1 MKTRLTALAGM
12 LVLSLITSVAWAQ
25 QLGAIQPTGSGVVP
39 IEGGVLRG
47 NCPAGTT
54 EFKDQFPSLTDG
66 PTGGTTSKT
75 YSVFNEATQEYD
87 DVTVNLKWYGPGS
100 GKNDPDNS
108 IDFKITSGVVPKFFV
123 KAGQAELLYEYS
135 GCIGLAPG
143 VDPAPNCIA
152 DTGLNLREFGA
163 QDASHIDLCLAAFPD
178 TTPPDVTITEP
189 ADGATVSGVVSV
201 KATVSDNVELMTV
214 GADANGASLG
224 DPAFTSPDKFVWTW
238 DTKLIPNDDYTITV
252 TATDTAGNTTTRSIT
267 VKVVTALGD
276 CLEGLDG
283 VPDGKP
289 SADGCNKTGF
299 LQLEYPEELR
309 DKVENFIVTQAVIP
323 AHPLCSSSTPS
334 PEPCVDE
341 TASCQTDQ
349 FPLVVQDPRV
359 GLDGAVIAI
368 QTLDLATL
376 FDIEGHYADFHPGVP
391 VPEAILREN
400 TVGSPCLALIHQDA
414 PAFSELTIAL
424 PNGGVYTVTQ
434 FPEFVPGMYEGLA
447 RITAPLNYCDPTD
460 ADCDTLPACFG
471 DPAVQCAQPDP
482 QFVEQAANQ
491 PDYRWKLV
499 KPFAAP
505 FTYDV
510 YNASRTKGFDGTFF
524 PLNTREVCVDLDLT
538 LTPGTAAYFDA
549 VYQCKINLAL
559 EYAEDTRLA
568 IEQANA
574 RGNLLSPSVNTLYN
588 WLNRAQGQIKNE
600 HFERC
605 LQYVQKLENE
615 IVGGTWTVDEFN
627 DPGRLV
633 MYSRNLYWRCDQL
646 LLDEAN

>member
-1 MKTRLTALAGM
+1 M
-12 LVLSLITSVAWAQ
+12 LVLGLLTSTAWAQ
-25 QLGAIQPTGSGVVP
+25 NLGAIQPTGSGVVP
-39 IEGGVLRG
+39 IQGGVLRG

-66 PTGGTTSKT
+66 PVGGTTSKT
-75 YSVFNEATQEYD
+75 YSVFNEATQEYVA
-87 DVTVNLKWYGPGS
+87 VTVNLKWYGPGN
-100 GKNDPDNS
+100 GKSDPDNS
-108 IDFKITSGVVPKFFV
+108 VDFKITSGVAPKFFV
-123 KAGQAELLYEYS
+123 KAGLAELLYEYS

-143 VDPAPNCIA
+143 VDPAPNCTA
-152 DTGLNLREFGA
+152 DTGLNRRDFGA
-163 QDASHIDLCLAAFPD
+163 QDASHIDMCLAAFPD

-201 KATVSDNVELMTV
+201 KATVSDNVELMNV
-214 GADANGASLG
+214 GADANGVSLG
-224 DPAFTSPDKFVWTW
+224 SPAFTSPDQFVWTW
-238 DTKLIPNDDYTITV
+238 DTKLVPNDDYTITV
-252 TATDTAGNTTTRSIT
+252 TATDTAGNTTTSSIT

-276 CLEGLDG
+276 CLEGPDG
-283 VPDGKP
+283 VPDGGP

-309 DKVENFIVTQAVIP
+309 DKVENFIVTQAAIP
-323 AHPLCSSSTPS
+323 AKATAASSACKTG
-334 PEPCVDE
+334 E
-341 TASCQTDQ
+341 
-349 FPLVVQDPRV
+349 FPFIAQDPRV
-359 GLDGAVIAI
+359 GVDGAVIAI
-368 QTLDLATL
+368 ATLDLASV
-376 FDIEGHYADFHPGVP
+376 FDIDGHYAAFHPDVP
-391 VPEAILREN
+391 VPSAILRAD

-414 PAFSELTIAL
+414 PEFAQLTDVL

-434 FPEFVPGMYEGLA
+434 FPEFVPGMYAGLA
-447 RITAPLNYCDPTD
+447 RITAPLNYCDPAD
-460 ADCDTLPACFG
+460 ADCDTLPSCFD

-491 PDYRWKLV
+491 PDDRFKLI
-499 KPFAAP
+499 KPFASP

-524 PLNTREVCVDLDLT
+524 PLNTREVCLDLDPT
-538 LTPGTAAYFDA
+538 LIPGSAAYFDA

-559 EYAEDTRLA
+559 EYADDTWLA

-574 RGNLLSPSVNTLYN
+574 RGNLVSPSVQTLNN
-588 WLNRAQGQIKNE
+588 WLNRARGQIKNE

-615 IVGGTWTVDEFN
+615 IIGGTWIVDEYN

-646 LLDEAN
+646 LLDESN